1 MTDRPEG
8 TFELLRYF
16 LGGNRPSQTDR
27 QTVSPARIHGTG
39 LELSYIKGGI
49 SPMAPPGPEPRSQ
62 SLPPI
67 LRITYKSPVSDYSKA
82 A

>member
-39 LELSYIKGGI
+39 LELSYAKGGI
-49 SPMAPPGPEPRSQ
+49 SPMAPPGPEPWSQ

>member
-8 TFELLRYF
+8 TFELLRYS

-27 QTVSPARIHGTG
+27 QTVSPGRILGTR
-39 LELSYIKGGI
+39 LELTYAKGGI
-49 SPMAPPGPEPRSQ
+49 SPLARPGPKPWLQR
-62 SLPPI
+62 LPPI
-67 LRITYKSPVSDYSKA
+67 LRITYVSPMSDYSKA

>member
-1 MTDRPEG
+1 MADRPEG
-8 TFELLRYF
+8 TFELLRYS

-27 QTVSPARIHGTG
+27 QAMSPARIHGTG
-39 LELSYIKGGI
+39 LELSYNKGGI

-67 LRITYKSPVSDYSKA
+67 LRITYESPVSDYSKA

>member
-8 TFELLRYF
+8 TFELLRYS

-27 QTVSPARIHGTG
+27 QAVSPARFHGTG
-39 LELSYIKGGI
+39 LELSHTKGGI
-49 SPMAPPGPEPRSQ
+49 SPLAPSGPKPRLQ
-62 SLPPI
+62 RLPPI
-67 LRITYKSPVSDYSKA
+67 LRMTCESPMPDYSKA

>member
-27 QTVSPARIHGTG
+27 QTVSPDRIHGTG
-39 LELSYIKGGI
+39 LELSYAKGGI
-49 SPMAPPGPEPRSQ
+49 SPMAPSGPGP
-62 SLPPI
+62 
-67 LRITYKSPVSDYSKA
+67 
-82 A
+82 